1 MIIAREFTEQD
12 KEKLFDM
19 INEINEYDADFEG
32 LDDIG
37 RIEDYNVFL
46 NKFKESVMW

>member
-1 MIIAREFTEQD
+1 MIIAKEFTEQD
-12 KEKLFDM
+12 KEQLLDM

-37 RIEDYNVFL
+37 RIDA
-46 NKFKESVMW
+46 